1 MLVLPGVW
9 AAFSSG
15 EVIALW
21 GAEKNWKE
29 GHGLTLERK
38 CPVEKRSSCPSFR
51 LPALLLEGNTFV
63 LGLGSWENAG
73 TPAALNFQQLCSS
86 AWNRNRF
93 CRDSPP
99 VDHGPGRQWQSI
111 TLAYSV
117 MESVTLYLQ
126 LRGVPREGC
135 NTYRLWY
142 PYVLNVQA
150 VHSNAFRFMT
160 MDPFIQGDYGELS
173 QKYVSICP
181 EQFDVICGVSE
192 EQVPR
197 FTFAVENSGRS
208 VYQGSVSPNVN
219 IGVTVA

>member
-15 EVIALW
+15 DVIALW

-63 LGLGSWENAG
+63 LGPGSWENAG
-73 TPAALNFQQLCSS
+73 TPAALNFQQLCFS

-126 LRGVPREGC
+126 LRGVPQEGC

-160 MDPFIQGDYGELS
+160 MDPFYTGRLWRAFSEVCFYLS
-173 QKYVSICP
+173 WTVWCDLWCVWGASPQIYLCSQEFWEVW
-181 EQFDVICGVSE
+181 
-192 EQVPR
+192 VPG
-197 FTFAVENSGRS
+197 FCF
-208 VYQGSVSPNVN
+208 Y
-219 IGVTVA
+219 